1 MALYI
6 ATCFVELDMKYS
18 NSTTR
23 QTQLNL
29 MNGTLHCYV
38 FRFLRNHH
46 QEIHTKSFKHVI

>member
-1 MALYI
+1 MTLYI
-6 ATCFVELDMKYS
+6 ATCFVELEIKYN

-46 QEIHTKSFKHVI
+46 QAIHTKNFKRVI